1 MKNKE
6 NILGKKIF
14 RLAKILWP
22 LNRSIIGEGFR
33 QSLKILKKQN
43 KELKVLNFK
52 TGSKVFDWTVPKEW
66 KINEAYII
74 TPDNKKICDYKT
86 NNLHLVQYSQPIN
99 KIIDLS
105 QLKKKI
111 YYLKKQPNA
120 IPYVTSYYKKDWG
133 FCLDY
138 KNFKKLKK
146 GKYKVLIKSKFINS
160 SLNIGELFI
169 KGISKKEILI
179 STYLCHPSM
188 ANNELSGPIIASE
201 IAKWLKKKKRNYSYR
216 FLFLPETIGS
226 ICYLSKN
233 YKTLKKNLISGFN
246 LSCLGDEKNYSI
258 IVSRNGN
265 SLSDKVAKSV
275 LKKLSK
281 SYKVYN
287 WNYRASDER
296 QYCSP
301 GIDLPV
307 TTLMKTKFGSYKEY
321 HTSLDKLG
329 TVVTEKGLQE
339 GFKFVKNCLE
349 NLENEKR
356 PISKIL
362 CEPFMSK
369 RKLYS
374 TLGGLKTGVKPKI
387 MDILTWCDGTNDIS
401 ELAKKAEISLNST
414 KKVINILKKQKII
427 SHFYD

>member
-179 STYLCHPSM
+179 QHTCAIPQ
-188 ANNELSGPIIASE
+188 
-201 IAKWLKKKKRNYSYR
+201 WLTMNYQVQ
-216 FLFLPETIGS
+216 L
-226 ICYLSKN
+226 
-233 YKTLKKNLISGFN
+233 
-246 LSCLGDEKNYSI
+246 
-258 IVSRNGN
+258 
-265 SLSDKVAKSV
+265 
-275 LKKLSK
+275 
-281 SYKVYN
+281 
-287 WNYRASDER
+287 
-296 QYCSP
+296 
-301 GIDLPV
+301 
-307 TTLMKTKFGSYKEY
+307 
-321 HTSLDKLG
+321 
-329 TVVTEKGLQE
+329 
-339 GFKFVKNCLE
+339 
-349 NLENEKR
+349 
-356 PISKIL
+356 
-362 CEPFMSK
+362 
-369 RKLYS
+369 
-374 TLGGLKTGVKPKI
+374 
-387 MDILTWCDGTNDIS
+387 
-401 ELAKKAEISLNST
+401 
-414 KKVINILKKQKII
+414 
-427 SHFYD
+427 